1 MLPGC
6 VSVLCIKHHP
16 LLVVTRYLHPKL
28 DIYCVTALLSLGI
41 LEKADHLLVL
51 IDIAT
56 ELLPPSLIQEGIV
69 SYIRL

>member
-41 LEKADHLLVL
+41 LEKAVHILVL
-51 IDIAT
+51 LDKAT
-56 ELLPPSLIQEGIV
+56 
-69 SYIRL
+69 